1 MIAMRVLGFVFGVF
15 IFVSCAKAQPEVD
28 WQHYG
33 GSLGGTRY
41 SVAEK
46 INASNVTNLEEAWRF
61 RTGDATDGEGYFGR
75 RSSFK
80 ATPILVDNK
89 LVFSTGF
96 NRVFAVDPA
105 TGTEIWRFD
114 PQVDFSIQYSEMF
127 TSRGV
132 AAWID
137 SENLDRKCA
146 RSVFLGTLDARL
158 IAIDADTG
166 TRCTEF
172 GKAGEVD
179 LSKGVRNF
187 RRGEYSVTSPPVV
200 VNNVVIVGSSVG
212 DNGGVSLDAGVVRG
226 FDARTGVLLWLW
238 DPLPR
243 KNTSP
248 GAETWQ
254 AGHAGRTGAANV
266 WTAMAADAGRDLV
279 FLPTSSPSPDFFGG
293 KRLGNGKHANSIVA
307 LRARTGELVWSYQI
321 VRHDLWD
328 YDIASQP
335 MLIDIDTGGKKRPAL
350 LQATKMGF
358 VFVLDRETGEPLS
371 KVEERPVPLSDVP
384 GEQAATHQKLPTI
397 QLHPITSDLQRWRY
411 SDAHAETCDEML
423 SGLRY
428 DGIFTPPSLEGTL
441 LYPGNPGGVNWGSMA
456 FDPQSNYAFVAIN
469 RLPTA
474 IKLIPRKDFRKE
486 AQTGFFNGVEAQ
498 FTAQSGTP
506 YGMARFDVYDRKTG
520 LSCFAGPW
528 ATLAAVDMAS
538 GKIAWERP
546 AGDAPILELDTP
558 ASNWGYHVNGGPITI
573 AGGLAFLAT
582 PFDSKL
588 RAYDIRTGKVEWSA
602 DLPAEAHA
610 TPMSYEHD
618 GTQFVVIAAG
628 GSLANGAGRG
638 DFLIAF
644 ALAK

>member
-1 MIAMRVLGFVFGVF
+1 MMAMRVLGYVSGVF
-15 IFVSCAKAQPEVD
+15 IFASCAEAQSEAG

-41 SVAEK
+41 SAATE
-46 INASNVTNLEEAWRF
+46 INASNVAGLKEAWRF

-114 PQVDFSIQYSEMF
+114 PRVDFSTEYSEMF

-137 SENLDRKCA
+137 SKNLDRQCA

-166 TRCTEF
+166 IRCTDF
-172 GKAGEVD
+172 GRAGEVD

-187 RRGEYSVTSPPVV
+187 RRGEYSVTSPPIVI
-200 VNNVVIVGSSVG
+200 NDVVIVGSSVG

-243 KNTSP
+243 KKTSP

-266 WTAMAADAGRDLV
+266 WTAIAADASRDLV

-293 KRLGNGKHANSIVA
+293 KRRGNGKHANSIVA
-307 LRARTGELVWSYQI
+307 LRASTGELVWSYQI

-335 MLIDIDTGGKKRPAL
+335 MLIDIDTGSKKRPAL
-350 LQATKMGF
+350 VQATKMGF

-384 GEQAATHQKLPTI
+384 GEQIATHQKFPSI
-397 QLHPITSDLQRWRY
+397 QLHPTTSELQRWRY
-411 SDAHAETCDEML
+411 SDDHAEICDEML

-428 DGIFTPPSLEGTL
+428 DGIFTPPSLGGTL

-456 FDPQSNYAFVAIN
+456 FDPQSNYALVAIN

-474 IKLIPRKDFRKE
+474 IKLIPRKDFREE
-486 AQTGFFNGVEAQ
+486 AKTGLFNGVEAQ

-528 ATLAAVDMAS
+528 AMLAAIDMTS
-538 GKIAWERP
+538 GEVAWERP
-546 AGDAPILELDTP
+546 AGDAPITELDSS
-558 ASNWGYHVNGGPITI
+558 ASEWGYHVNGGPVTI

-582 PFDSKL
+582 PFDHKL
-588 RAYDIRTGKVEWSA
+588 RAYDIKTGKVEWTA
-602 DLPAEAHA
+602 ELPAGPHA
-610 TPMSYEHD
+610 TPMSYERD
-618 GTQFVVIAAG
+618 GKQFVVIAAG
-628 GSLANGAGRG
+628 GNLATGAGRG